1 MTLPKEDNFHH
12 KKTSSKNAVVEISDS
27 QHETL
32 RYCPQRV
39 KLLESESGSLYVL
52 SFVLCPTDC
61 NWSPCN
67 FEQIVGHNSHTVEP
81 EDPDSDLRSSTS
93 VCSFKPKFLPPRFCI
108 FMFSYTVRKTRHTKF
123 RVSPQESKTLRY
135 KVDMLKRQYKAFS
148 GHHYSCTC
156 KTDRLISLLR

>member
-39 KLLESESGSLYVL
+39 KPLESESGSLYVL

-61 NWSPCN
+61 NWSPQN
-67 FEQIVGHNSHTVEP
+67 FEQIVGHNSQTVEP

-93 VCSFKPKFLPPRFCI
+93 ACFFKPSFVSKSLSFYHRIFAFLCFRIQLEKLVIRSFV
-108 FMFSYTVRKTRHTKF
+108 SLHKNLKHSDTK
-123 RVSPQESKTLRY
+123 
-135 KVDMLKRQYKAFS
+135 
-148 GHHYSCTC
+148 
-156 KTDRLISLLR
+156 